1 MIRVIVVDDHAVVRQ
16 GVRRILEDAR
26 DVEVVAEA
34 GSAEE
39 ALRLSRQHACDVLV
53 TDVTLPE
60 RNGIELA
67 EQIKRAHPRVAVL
80 VLSIHA
86 EEQIALRA
94 LKAGAAGYLT
104 KDAAPEELVRA
115 IRKVHGGGRYLSPA
129 VGEML
134 AGGLSGDDER
144 PGHKRLSEREFQ
156 VLIRI
161 ARGTKPAQIAN
172 ELGLSTRTV
181 ATYRSRLLRKM
192 DLHSGA
198 DLVAYCLRSGL
209 IA

>member
-1 MIRVIVVDDHAVVRQ
+1 VIRIIVVDDHAVVRQ

-26 DVEVVAEA
+26 DVKVVGEA

-39 ALRLSRQHACDVLV
+39 ALRLARQHPCDVLV
-53 TDVTLPE
+53 TDVTLPG
-60 RNGIELA
+60 RNGLELV
-67 EQIKRAHPRVAVL
+67 EDMKHAHPRVAVL

-86 EEQIALRA
+86 EEQIALGA

-115 IRKVHGGGRYLSPA
+115 IRKVHGGGKYVSPG

-134 AGGLSGDDER
+134 AGSLAGDGER
-144 PGHKRLSEREFQ
+144 TGHKRLSEREFQ

-161 ARGTKPAQIAN
+161 ARGTKPAQIAD
-172 ELGLSTRTV
+172 ELGLSPKTV

-192 DLHSGA
+192 DFHGA
-198 DLVAYCLRSGL
+198 ADIVAYCIRSGL